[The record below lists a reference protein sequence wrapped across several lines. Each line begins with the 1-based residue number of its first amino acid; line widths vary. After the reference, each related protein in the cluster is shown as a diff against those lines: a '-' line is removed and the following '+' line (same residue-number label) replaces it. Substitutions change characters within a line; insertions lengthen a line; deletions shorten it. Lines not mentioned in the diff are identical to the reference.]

1 MMLWAVGTF
10 GNIMGFVSTKVD
22 NRPVLEVMQ
31 PSNDRKTCLGGTMQ
45 WLNLLTAISFFCS
58 LHKVALS

>member
-10 GNIMGFVSTKVD
+10 GSITGFVSTKVD

-31 PSNDRKTCLGGTMQ
+31 PSNDQKTCSFLN
-45 WLNLLTAISFFCS
+45 WLIIYCGPHLHLARNELT
-58 LHKVALS
+58 LS

>member
-10 GNIMGFVSTKVD
+10 GNTMGFVPTKVD

-31 PSNDRKTCLGGTMQ
+31 PSNDQKT
-45 WLNLLTAISFFCS
+45 
-58 LHKVALS
+58 